1 MKAKP
6 IDLRSDTVTL
16 PPEAM
21 LAAMIK
27 APLGDD
33 VYGEDPTINALEQR
47 LAQMTG
53 KDAALFVASGTMGNL
68 VASLSHCGRG
78 DEIILGDRSHIAR
91 WEQGGAST
99 LGGISLRTAPNQAD
113 GTIALNDLRASVN
126 EDDPHRT
133 VTRLICLE
141 NTWMGQPLSVEYM
154 HAVSELALNR
164 NLSLHLDGARLFNA
178 ATYYKTDI
186 STFTSLVDSVQICFS
201 KGLSAPAGSIV
212 CGSHDFISRA
222 RRWRKALGGG
232 MRQAGVLAAAALY
245 ALDNMVERLQED
257 HDNASLLSNILS
269 EIKGIKQTTA
279 VKTNMVFFEPTAES
293 GMDRQDLLGKM
304 KDAGILAGIESNLG
318 IRAVTHYGISKADIE
333 EVGKRMK
340 AVYET

>member
-99 LGGISLRTAPNQAD
+99 LGGISLRTSFHRPSASSD
-113 GTIALNDLRASVN
+113 RSGTREPSTYSASPSTSAYSVLTNGVPCIASAASN
-126 EDDPHRT
+126 
-133 VTRLICLE
+133 C
-141 NTWMGQPLSVEYM
+141 
-154 HAVSELALNR
+154 
-164 NLSLHLDGARLFNA
+164 ARLVA
-178 ATYYKTDI
+178 
-186 STFTSLVDSVQICFS
+186 
-201 KGLSAPAGSIV
+201 
-212 CGSHDFISRA
+212 RA
-222 RRWRKALGGG
+222 
-232 MRQAGVLAAAALY
+232 
-245 ALDNMVERLQED
+245 
-257 HDNASLLSNILS
+257 I
-269 EIKGIKQTTA
+269 
-279 VKTNMVFFEPTAES
+279 
-293 GMDRQDLLGKM
+293 
-304 KDAGILAGIESNLG
+304 
-318 IRAVTHYGISKADIE
+318 
-333 EVGKRMK
+333 
-340 AVYET
+340 